1 LRGYPL
7 PPPGSFQERIVTTLS
22 AREVNEKVAFAR
34 LLVQACT
41 LGRGVSSDTVDDIL
55 EEYREEASQ
64 DRYNYGY
71 VTLRQ
76 RRLRERVRKAEE
88 TARMMAR
95 LDQMTV
101 TDDRPK

>member
-7 PPPGSFQERIVTTLS
+7 PPPGSFQERIITSLS

-41 LGRGVSSDTVDDIL
+41 LGRGVSADTVSDIL
-55 EEYREEASQ
+55 EEYREEVSQ

-76 RRLRERVRKAEE
+76 RRAVEQARKAAE
-88 TARMMAR
+88 TARMMRR
-95 LDQMTV
+95 LDQMAVV
-101 TDDRPK
+101 TKDG